1 MEKIFDVKFEIYS
14 NFKINKTNTKIIKRS
29 VNDLNERLKLNEETK
44 NVTFEFNNFEEVIN
58 DVFES
63 ERVLDYITSNSK
75 MKLNIDNEENIDNKL
90 IKLCDDRLNLF
101 SVNYIKND
109 NTYMLTVKEE
119 ETSFNVDFI
128 ISDIKLID

>member
-14 NFKINKTNTKIIKRS
+14 NFKINKTNTKIIKRA

-44 NVTFEFNNFEEVIN
+44 NVSIEFNNFEEVIN

-75 MKLNIDNEENIDNKL
+75 MKLNIDNEDNIDNKL

>member
-14 NFKINKTNTKIIKRS
+14 NFKINKTNTKIIKRA

-58 DVFES
+58 DLFES

-75 MKLNIDNEENIDNKL
+75 MKLNIDNEDNIDNKL

>member
-14 NFKINKTNTKIIKRS
+14 NFKINKTNIKIIKRA

>member
-14 NFKINKTNTKIIKRS
+14 NFKINKTNTKIIKRA

-58 DVFES
+58 DLFES

-75 MKLNIDNEENIDNKL
+75 MKLNIDNEDNIDNKL

-101 SVNYIKND
+101 SVNYIKHD

>member
-14 NFKINKTNTKIIKRS
+14 NFKINKTNTKIIKRA

-63 ERVLDYITSNSK
+63 ERVLDYITSNCMS
-75 MKLNIDNEENIDNKL
+75 MKNENNALK
-90 IKLCDDRLNLF
+90 
-101 SVNYIKND
+101 
-109 NTYMLTVKEE
+109 
-119 ETSFNVDFI
+119 
-128 ISDIKLID
+128 

>member
-14 NFKINKTNTKIIKRS
+14 NFKINKTNTKIIKRA

-75 MKLNIDNEENIDNKL
+75 MKLNIDNEDNIDKKL

-101 SVNYIKND
+101 SVNYIKHD

>member
-14 NFKINKTNTKIIKRS
+14 NFKINKTNTKIIKRA

-128 ISDIKLID
+128 ISNIKLID

>member
-14 NFKINKTNTKIIKRS
+14 NFKINKTNTKIIKRA

-58 DVFES
+58 DLFES

>member
-14 NFKINKTNTKIIKRS
+14 NFKINKTNTKIIKRA

-109 NTYMLTVKEE
+109 NTYMITVKEE

>member
-14 NFKINKTNTKIIKRS
+14 NFKINKTNTKIIKRA

-75 MKLNIDNEENIDNKL
+75 MKLNIDNEDNIDNKL

-101 SVNYIKND
+101 SVNYIKHD

>member
-14 NFKINKTNTKIIKRS
+14 NFKINKTNTKIIKRA

-101 SVNYIKND
+101 SVNYIKHD

>member
-14 NFKINKTNTKIIKRS
+14 NFKINKTNTKIIKRA

-44 NVTFEFNNFEEVIN
+44 NVSFEFNNFEEVIN

-75 MKLNIDNEENIDNKL
+75 MKLNIDNEDNIDNKL

-101 SVNYIKND
+101 SVNYIKHD

>member
-1 MEKIFDVKFEIYS
+1 
-14 NFKINKTNTKIIKRS
+14 
-29 VNDLNERLKLNEETK
+29 
-44 NVTFEFNNFEEVIN
+44 
-58 DVFES
+58 
-63 ERVLDYITSNSK
+63 
-75 MKLNIDNEENIDNKL
+75 MKLNIDNEDNIDNKL

-101 SVNYIKND
+101 SVNYIKHD

>member
-14 NFKINKTNTKIIKRS
+14 NFKINKTNTKIIKRA

>member
-14 NFKINKTNTKIIKRS
+14 NFKINKTNTKIIKRA

-44 NVTFEFNNFEEVIN
+44 NVTFEFDNFEEVIN

-75 MKLNIDNEENIDNKL
+75 MKLNIDNEDNIDNKL

-101 SVNYIKND
+101 SVNYIKHD

>member
-14 NFKINKTNTKIIKRS
+14 NFKINKTNTKIIKS
-29 VNDLNERLKLNEETK
+29 AVNDLNERLKLNEETK

-75 MKLNIDNEENIDNKL
+75 MKLNIDNEDNIDNKL

-101 SVNYIKND
+101 SVNYIKHD

>member
-14 NFKINKTNTKIIKRS
+14 NFKINKTNTKIIKRA

-75 MKLNIDNEENIDNKL
+75 MKLNIDNEDNIDNKL

>member
-14 NFKINKTNTKIIKRS
+14 NFKINKTNTKIIKRA

-44 NVTFEFNNFEEVIN
+44 NITFEFNNFEEVIN

-75 MKLNIDNEENIDNKL
+75 MKLNIDNEDNIDNKL

-101 SVNYIKND
+101 SVNYIKHD

>member
-14 NFKINKTNTKIIKRS
+14 NFKINKTNTKIIKRA

-44 NVTFEFNNFEEVIN
+44 NITFEFNNFEEVIN
-58 DVFES
+58 DLFES

-75 MKLNIDNEENIDNKL
+75 MKLNIDNEDNIDNKL

-101 SVNYIKND
+101 SVNYIKHD